1 MTRLWFAWAPCA
13 ALAACVESTS
23 LPRFVALDPILDS
36 VFVGD
41 LRPLPNVTYFDGDKL
56 QTPPASEVTWQ
67 SSDPAILDVNNP
79 AGQVRGLQR
88 GNALVIATV
97 QNVQGSAIVAV
108 SDPVDITLL
117 LDTLYLLPN
126 DTMTIPTIILH
137 RDATDPVVT
146 YNAPVNN
153 SFTVDPNT
161 GLVTATA
168 VPGGP
173 FDYTVTAEAA
183 SATATASGRVYVL
196 DPNSVGAGKAFF
208 TVVGPTLLTRAVGH
222 VNASPEAVNYTRTNT
237 NPGFHM
243 LATHAA
249 ATSSEQVAQVTLLA
263 QVSTAPATFPIDS
276 ISPIEATTR
285 AGDATCVPP
294 RAWASRSSTA
304 STAYSGLPDPG
315 QQLSVTQ
322 IAAVVG
328 GGQVM
333 SGRFAYRARRSDL
346 YTSPLG
352 LLRITG
358 VFVAPLI
365 TDNSICP

>member
-13 ALAACVESTS
+13 ALAACVEATS

-56 QTPPASEVTWQ
+56 QTPPASAVTWQ
-67 SSDPAILDVNNP
+67 SSDPAILAVNNP
-79 AGQVRGLQR
+79 AGQVTGVTR

-137 RDATDPVVT
+137 QAPTDPVVT
-146 YNAPVNN
+146 YSAPSNT
-153 SFTVDPNT
+153 SFSVDANGT
-161 GLVTATA
+161 VTATG

-173 FDYTVTAEAA
+173 FAYTVTAEEG
-183 SATATASGRVYVL
+183 SVMATATGVVYVL
-196 DPNSVGAGKAFF
+196 DPSSVGTGKAFF

-222 VNASPEAVNYTRTNT
+222 VNASPVAVNYTRTNG

-243 LATHAA
+243 VATHAA
-249 ATSSEQVAQVTLLA
+249 STSSEQVAQMTLLA
-263 QVSTAPATFPIDS
+263 QVTTFPATFPIDS

-322 IAAVVG
+322 IVSDG
-328 GGQVM
+328 SGGQVM

-352 LLRITG
+352 ILRITG

>member
-13 ALAACVESTS
+13 ALAACVAATS
-23 LPRFVALDPILDS
+23 LPRFVALDP
-36 VFVGD
+36 
-41 LRPLPNVTYFDGDKL
+41 
-56 QTPPASEVTWQ
+56 
-67 SSDPAILDVNNP
+67 
-79 AGQVRGLQR
+79 
-88 GNALVIATV
+88 
-97 QNVQGSAIVAV
+97 
-108 SDPVDITLL
+108 
-117 LDTLYLLPN
+117 LYLLPN

-137 RDATDPVVT
+137 QAPTDPVVT
-146 YNAPVNN
+146 YSAPSNT
-153 SFTVDPNT
+153 SFSVDANGT
-161 GLVTATA
+161 VTATG

-173 FDYTVTAEAA
+173 FAYTVTAEEG
-183 SATATASGRVYVL
+183 SVMATATGVVYVL
-196 DPNSVGAGKAFF
+196 DPSSVGKAFF

-222 VNASPEAVNYTRTNT
+222 VNASPVAVNYTRTNG

-243 LATHAA
+243 VATHAA
-249 ATSSEQVAQVTLLA
+249 STSSEQVAQMTLLA
-263 QVSTAPATFPIDS
+263 QVTTFPATFPIDS

-322 IAAVVG
+322 IVSDG
-328 GGQVM
+328 SGGQVM

-352 LLRITG
+352 ILRITG

>member
-13 ALAACVESTS
+13 ALAACVEATS
-23 LPRFVALDPILDS
+23 LPRFVALDRILDS

-41 LRPLPNVTYFDGDKL
+41 LTTLPNVTYFDGDKL
-56 QTPPASEVTWQ
+56 QTPSASAVTWQ
-67 SSDPAILDVNNP
+67 SSDPTIMAVNSP
-79 AGQVRGLQR
+79 PGKIQGLTR

-126 DTMTIPTIILH
+126 DAMTIPTIIVH
-137 RDATDPVVT
+137 RDVADPVVT
-146 YNAPVNN
+146 YSAPVNN

-161 GLVTATA
+161 GLATATA

-173 FDYTVTAEAA
+173 FDYTVTAQAA

-222 VNASPEAVNYTRTNT
+222 VNASPEAVNYTRTNG
-237 NPGFHM
+237 NPGFRM
-243 LATHAA
+243 LATHASL
-249 ATSSEQVAQVTLLA
+249 TSSEQVAQVTLLA
-263 QVSTAPATFPIDS
+263 QVTTFPATFPIDS

-285 AGDATCVPP
+285 AGDAACVPP
-294 RAWASRSSTA
+294 RAWAGGSSTA
-304 STAYSGLPDPG
+304 STPYSGLPSPG
-315 QQLSVTQ
+315 QRLSAHQ
-322 IAAVVG
+322 IVPDAPA
-328 GGQVM
+328 GQVM
-333 SGRFAYRARRSDL
+333 SGPSAY
-346 YTSPLG
+346 
-352 LLRITG
+352 
-358 VFVAPLI
+358 
-365 TDNSICP
+365 

>member
-56 QTPPASEVTWQ
+56 QTPAASAVTWQ

-79 AGQVRGLQR
+79 AGQVRGLQS

-97 QNVQGSAIVAV
+97 QNVHGSPIVAV

-117 LDTLYLLPN
+117 
-126 DTMTIPTIILH
+126 
-137 RDATDPVVT
+137 
-146 YNAPVNN
+146 
-153 SFTVDPNT
+153 
-161 GLVTATA
+161 
-168 VPGGP
+168 
-173 FDYTVTAEAA
+173 
-183 SATATASGRVYVL
+183 
-196 DPNSVGAGKAFF
+196 
-208 TVVGPTLLTRAVGH
+208 
-222 VNASPEAVNYTRTNT
+222 
-237 NPGFHM
+237 FHM
-243 LATHAA
+243 LASHAA
-249 ATSSEQVAQVTLLA
+249 PTSSEQVAQVTLLA
-263 QVSTAPATFPIDS
+263 QVGTAPAAFPIDS

>member
-13 ALAACVESTS
+13 ALAACVEATS

-41 LRPLPNVTYFDGDKL
+41 LRPLPNVTYFDGDQL
-56 QTPPASEVTWQ
+56 RAPPASAVTGQ

-79 AGQVRGLQR
+79 AGQVTGVTR

-97 QNVQGSAIVAV
+97 QNVPGSAIVAV

-137 RDATDPVVT
+137 QAPTDPVVT
-146 YNAPVNN
+146 YSAPSNT
-153 SFTVDPNT
+153 SFSVDASGT
-161 GLVTATA
+161 VTATG

-173 FDYTVTAEAA
+173 FAYTVTAEEG
-183 SATATASGRVYVL
+183 SVMATATGVVYVL
-196 DPNSVGAGKAFF
+196 DPSSVGKAFF

-222 VNASPEAVNYTRTNT
+222 VNASPVAVNYTRTNG

-243 LATHAA
+243 VATHAA
-249 ATSSEQVAQVTLLA
+249 STSSEQVAQMTLLA
-263 QVSTAPATFPIDS
+263 QVTTFPATFPIDS

-294 RAWASRSSTA
+294 RAWASRSSAA
-304 STAYSGLPDPG
+304 STAYS
-315 QQLSVTQ
+315 
-322 IAAVVG
+322 
-328 GGQVM
+328 
-333 SGRFAYRARRSDL
+333 RSEEH
-346 YTSPLG
+346 TSELQSPMYLVCR
-352 LLRITG
+352 LLLEKKKRK
-358 VFVAPLI
+358 
-365 TDNSICP
+365 NK